1 MSDANNKI
9 YLYKARDAD
18 VVAILRRG
26 LRRQDWH
33 LMKWTFES
41 IDLSTLRVSRG
52 LTDSADLSTLRVS
65 RGQWLMGKWMTP
77 ANLCISPDGK
87 FFGYNYSIYGKGGY
101 ECYGVVSRLPE
112 FTAVAV
118 GDDWPGAWDLVRF
131 NADGS
136 LSERM
141 YDHQSWRLK
150 GVAEDLKIEPRAG
163 KLAPTGFIHP
173 SDSWVDP
180 LGRRITVDGY
190 QILADGV
197 CILDTTDYV
206 FEEVAPV

>member
-9 YLYKARDAD
+9 FMYKARDAD

-26 LRRQDWH
+26 PRRQDWH
-33 LMKWTFES
+33 LMKWTF
-41 IDLSTLRVSRG
+41 DLE
-52 LTDSADLSTLRVS
+52 SADLSTLRVS
-65 RGQWLMGKWMTP
+65 RGQWLMGKWMNPTH
-77 ANLCISPDGK
+77 LCISPDGK

-206 FEEVAPV
+206 FEEVAPM